1 MGPVQLLGRAG
12 IRAALVRVGSP
23 TSGGGVVGVVGDKGT
38 SGTVLTGAGMRAGNL
53 CSVDAQVGL
62 SKDSRSEKSGGM
74 RRRRFGGLGG
84 VRNH

>member
-1 MGPVQLLGRAG
+1 MVGASSALGRAG

-23 TSGGGVVGVVGDKGT
+23 TSGGGVVGDKGT

-62 SKDSRSEKSGGM
+62 SKDSGSEKSGGM